1 KSRRMNR
8 QKKIKEKLKDLGFIV
23 SRRRIGR
30 IMAEQGLV
38 SKYTIVQY
46 KPMKTVVN
54 EEKISNRLNREFDE
68 KDELEVVVS
77 DLTYVRVGKLW
88 HCNFV
93 LIYLIVKLLV
103 IVLALIKQQNYY
115 LELLHL

>member
-1 KSRRMNR
+1 MCRCLQVPRSTYYYEAKKRDHQDKEITKQIIKIFKDSRRIYGQR
-8 QKKIKEKLKDLGFIV
+8 KIKEKLKDLGFIV

-68 KDELEVVVS
+68 KDELEVVA
-77 DLTYVRVGKLW
+77 
-88 HCNFV
+88 
-93 LIYLIVKLLV
+93 V
-103 IVLALIKQQNYY
+103 I
-115 LELLHL
+115 